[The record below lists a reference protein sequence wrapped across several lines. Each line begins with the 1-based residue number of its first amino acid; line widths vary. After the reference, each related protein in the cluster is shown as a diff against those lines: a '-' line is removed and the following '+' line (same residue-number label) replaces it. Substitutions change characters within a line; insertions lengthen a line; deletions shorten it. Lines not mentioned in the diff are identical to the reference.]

1 MAQSLIRPTHCYQVS
16 LEEPRP
22 PEKVLGMFG
31 NMAFLDHVISRVS
44 GGTNMFSMHAQ
55 LIPHGSGMTLF
66 LPVYEFPK
74 LHFKG
79 LMFALNT
86 FYMDTTSLS

>member
-1 MAQSLIRPTHCYQVS
+1 M
-16 LEEPRP
+16 
-22 PEKVLGMFG
+22 
-31 NMAFLDHVISRVS
+31 ISRVS

-55 LIPHGSGMTLF
+55 LIPMGVGMTLF
-66 LPVYEFPK
+66 LPVCEFLQ

-86 FYMDTTSLS
+86 FYMGTTSLS